1 MYVSG
6 TTVLQGGGFEARP
19 VPYAH
24 TVTYR
29 PVERRNTSPF
39 LNMSV
44 STETVRKKPGPKPR
58 VSVQGENS
66 PAVKKERKKREPNPN
81 ARRHVPYYEQERI
94 VQAREYMASTKTCLF
109 CNEEFGARPGE
120 RIDGYRRR
128 ETCNRVCAAKR
139 ARLRREGK
147 LDD

>member
-6 TTVLQGGGFEARP
+6 ATVLTGGGVEAKP
-19 VPYAH
+19 IPYAH

-29 PVERRNTSPF
+29 PVVRRNTSPF
-39 LNMSV
+39 LNMPV
-44 STETVRKKPGPKPR
+44 STEPVRKKPGPKPR
-58 VSVQGENS
+58 ISVQGENPS
-66 PAVKKERKKREPNPN
+66 NIKKERKRREPNPN

-94 VQAREYMASTKTCLF
+94 VQARKYMESKKTCLF
-109 CNEEFGARPGE
+109 CNEEFGSRPGE